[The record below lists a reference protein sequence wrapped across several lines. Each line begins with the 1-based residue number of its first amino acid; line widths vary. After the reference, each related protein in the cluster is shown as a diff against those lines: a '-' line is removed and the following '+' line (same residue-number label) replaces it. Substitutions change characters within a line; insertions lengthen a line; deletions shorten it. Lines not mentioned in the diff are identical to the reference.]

1 MITCTHLS
9 THYGK
14 NTPDVLQDLSFH
26 LEKGKVGVLLGSN
39 GAGKSTLLKCVLGEL
54 RYQGEILVDGQN
66 LKELKPK
73 QRAALIAYVPQNL
86 SFAPSSVFD
95 AVMVGRIPHFAFAPS
110 KEDEEIVWSTLGDL
124 GMEELALRNVLE
136 LSGGERQKVAIARA
150 MVQQAKVLIFDEPTS
165 NLDIAAEHAV
175 VEMVESIAKEKGLT
189 VLLSMHDLNLALEVG
204 DTFAF
209 LKDGRIIAQG
219 DEDIVNEKTIAEA
232 FGIIARR
239 VSVDNKGFIVY
250 GGHE

>member
-9 THYGK
+9 TRYGK
-14 NTPDVLQDLSFH
+14 NNPDVLQDVSFL

-39 GAGKSTLLKCVLGEL
+39 GAGKSTLLKCILGEL
-54 RYQGEILVDGQN
+54 RYQGEILVDGQSH
-66 LKELKPK
+66 KALKPK

-95 AVMVGRIPHFAFAPS
+95 AVMMGRIPHFAFAPS

-150 MVQQAKVLIFDEPTS
+150 MVQQAKVLLFDEPTS

-175 VEMVESIAKEKGLT
+175 VEMVESIAKEKSLT

>member
-175 VEMVESIAKEKGLT
+175 VEMVESIAKEKSLT

>member
-1 MITCTHLS
+1 MISCTHLS
-9 THYGK
+9 TRYGK
-14 NTPDVLQDLSFH
+14 NNPDVLQDLSFH

-39 GAGKSTLLKCVLGEL
+39 GAGKSTLLKCILGEL

-66 LKELKPK
+66 LKTLKPK
-73 QRAALIAYVPQNL
+73 QRAAFIAYVPQNL

-110 KEDEEIVWSTLGDL
+110 KEDEEIVWSTLRDL

-219 DEDIVNEKTIAEA
+219 NEDIVNEKTIAEA